1 MINLGCLDQ
10 AGDMGGE
17 GAIPVLLM
25 VSTCGGSTEMPRGC
39 EITVLLWDDH
49 VVFCYGTIS
58 YAPKC
63 DPDED
68 I

>member
-10 AGDMGGE
+10 AG
-17 GAIPVLLM
+17 AVLLM

-58 YAPKC
+58 YAAKC
-63 DPDED
+63 DPDEN